1 MKTKVFFI
9 WGAACTTCV
18 LFSYFLV
25 PETKGLSL
33 EQVDRML
40 EETTPRTSK
49 KWVPHHMRG
58 DASSLD
64 TNEKV
69 YGRELVAHCEH

>member
-1 MKTKVFFI
+1 MKTKIFFI
-9 WGAACTTCV
+9 WGAACTICV

-25 PETKGLSL
+25 LETKGLSL

-40 EETTPRTSK
+40 ETTPRTSK
-49 KWVPHHMRG
+49 KWVSHHMRG

-64 TNEKV
+64 THEKV
-69 YGRELVAHCEH
+69 YGREPVAHREY